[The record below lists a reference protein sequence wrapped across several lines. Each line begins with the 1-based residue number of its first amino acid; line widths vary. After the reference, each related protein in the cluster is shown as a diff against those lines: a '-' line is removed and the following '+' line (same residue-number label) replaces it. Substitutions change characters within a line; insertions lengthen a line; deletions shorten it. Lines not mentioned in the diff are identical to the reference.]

1 MKISEIIRYYRK
13 KENLT
18 QEQVANYLNISAPAV
33 NKWEKEMS
41 YPDITLLAPLARIL
55 KIDINTLLSFNEE
68 LTDEEVESFVE
79 QIWLMPEQY
88 GYQKVFDE
96 GCDLIKQYPS
106 CDKLIYWISLALD
119 LRLLSSKIED
129 KDKYERKIIE
139 WFQLAAVSSKEEIAS
154 MSKSHLTSIYSRKKE
169 YEKAQE
175 ILNKIPEIVI
185 DKKFKQA
192 VLFNC
197 SGKIDE
203 AYDIFEGILLENAH
217 KTLDVFILIITMLC
231 EENKFSEAEV
241 YLESVKKHVEAFDL
255 GTYHKYPLE
264 LLLAKEMQDKE
275 RVIETVIKMV
285 NEAGSKD
292 NSLKSK
298 LYKHRNAKE
307 KNEQSEEWH
316 RSLVIEL
323 IEKDNSLDFIKND
336 SRIKSLLGQ
345 H

>member
-18 QEQVANYLNISAPAV
+18 QEQVASYLNISAPAV
-33 NKWEKEMS
+33 NKWEREMS
-41 YPDITLLAPLARIL
+41 YPDITLLAPLARVL

-68 LTDEEVESFVE
+68 LTDEEVENFVE
-79 QIWLMPEQY
+79 QIWLIPEES

-96 GCDLIKQYPS
+96 GYDLIKQYPS

-119 LRLLSSKIED
+119 IRLLASKIEE
-129 KDKYERKIIE
+129 KDKYESKIIE
-139 WFQLAAVSSKEEIAS
+139 WSQLVAVSSKEEIAS
-154 MSKSHLTSIYSRKKE
+154 MSKSHLLSIYIRKKE

-175 ILNKIPEIVI
+175 ILNKIPDIEI

-192 VLFNC
+192 ILFNS
-197 SGKIDE
+197 SGKINE
-203 AYDIFEGILLENAH
+203 AYDIFEGILLENAR

-231 EENKFSEAEV
+231 KENKFSEAEG
-241 YLESVKKHVEAFDL
+241 YLESVKKHIEAFDL

-264 LLLAKEMQDKE
+264 LLLAKEKQDKE
-275 RVIETVIKMV
+275 SVIECIVNMV
-285 NEAGSKD
+285 NESGSMD

-307 KNEQSEEWH
+307 NNEKSREWY
-316 RSLVIEL
+316 RSLVVEL
-323 IEKDNSLDFIKND
+323 IKKDNTLDFVKND
-336 SRIKSLLGQ
+336 SRIKFLLE
-345 H
+345 